1 MSYSNINRVVLVGRL
16 TSDPELRAL
25 SSGASVCA
33 LRIAC
38 NTTRKNAEGEYSEKP
53 NFFAVS
59 VFGPAGESVYRYM
72 SRGRRVA
79 IDGRLDWREW
89 ETPEGAKRQAVEIV
103 AESIQFL
110 LKRGPKRLTETD
122 ADRLAESLGDLP
134 LALEQAGAVL
144 YESLMTVDEYLRL
157 LNERVAD
164 ILAQGVALEYPS
176 SMTAAWQM
184 AFGQVRPTVLR
195 ILAVVAAA
203 TGVWLLS
210 GGTRISGDDR
220 VGIVFALNALG
231 YKVSQFT
238 IHWVPAGTTSSAT
251 G

>member
-110 LKRGPKRLTETD
+110 DGRGDHAGSGGSANEGDTETG
-122 ADRLAESLGDLP
+122 LGDDGEPRELVGVG
-134 LALEQAGAVL
+134 AGI
-144 YESLMTVDEYLRL
+144 ED
-157 LNERVAD
+157 D
-164 ILAQGVALEYPS
+164 
-176 SMTAAWQM
+176 
-184 AFGQVRPTVLR
+184 
-195 ILAVVAAA
+195 VV
-203 TGVWLLS
+203 
-210 GGTRISGDDR
+210 
-220 VGIVFALNALG
+220 F
-231 YKVSQFT
+231 
-238 IHWVPAGTTSSAT
+238 
-251 G
+251 